1 MKLMNK
7 ILILMFLLLVL
18 IPLQAKKTSAET
30 VNAVWHKDFEYSPT
44 TDLINPENIFDY
56 TTSTYGKIGYSKKVT
71 ITFIQPIKL
80 AAIEYGAAS
89 LSWRVLDETGA
100 TMDSWGSVN
109 GPLQTRTANYAKP
122 VKSITIYN
130 PSGNNEVISHI
141 VFKIP
146 APVDHTE
153 ISNVLST
160 VTDKSFSMTWNPPK
174 DNPNFIQTN
183 IYKNGTKIANVA
195 KEIDVWKDD
204 DVLPNTSYTY
214 KLTAVYDDGFETSGV
229 NITDTTS
236 NEQPDPT
243 KIPPSNVRDLAV
255 SNITDTSL
263 ELGWVNPDDDDL
275 DKINI
280 YKNGTLLESIPVNS
294 TYKVLGLTPNT
305 SYAFSVSLVDKD
317 GNESSKQKITA
328 TTNAEP
334 PPKIEGGSYEK
345 EENGDY
351 TITWEKP
358 TTGEIK
364 VYVGGGLYKT
374 IPANQKSITIPKN
387 DLKYNVFGEPDVK
400 LQPVSESGLEGEEES
415 PQLESIKSPFT
426 VNDLIETGNGLLWYV
441 GPLLLLG
448 LSFLLF
454 PKLRNLVF
462 GSFGKK
468 KEEQT
473 VNQKELRT
481 AAQPK
486 DIQDQEMKNRM
497 DNERLK
503 RRERQELRSQHQGK
517 DHLEKLGRRRRGGSD
532 FRKNDSVEPRKR
544 VERRNREARKAR
556 EPRVPREARKRRG
569 E

>member
-7 ILILMFLLLVL
+7 IIILMVLLLVL

-56 TTSTYGKIGYSKKVT
+56 TTSTYGRIGYSKKVT

-305 SYAFSVSLVDKD
+305 SYAFSVSLVDKE

>member
-7 ILILMFLLLVL
+7 IIILMVLLLVL

-56 TTSTYGKIGYSKKVT
+56 TTSTYGRIGYSKKVT

-243 KIPPSNVRDLAV
+243 KIPPSNVRDLSV

-305 SYAFSVSLVDKD
+305 SYAFSVSLVDKE

>member
-56 TTSTYGKIGYSKKVT
+56 TTSTYGRIGYSKKVT

-146 APVDHTE
+146 TPVDHTE

-229 NITDTTS
+229 NITD
-236 NEQPDPT
+236 
-243 KIPPSNVRDLAV
+243 
-255 SNITDTSL
+255 
-263 ELGWVNPDDDDL
+263 
-275 DKINI
+275 
-280 YKNGTLLESIPVNS
+280 
-294 TYKVLGLTPNT
+294 
-305 SYAFSVSLVDKD
+305 
-317 GNESSKQKITA
+317 